1 MEDDE
6 ENQINPEDFQFTYS
20 MDKWDK
26 KIDPN
31 TSIPTI
37 LFQIDINSDISK
49 KKWTINKTIK
59 DFKIFIDKLSKI
71 CLNLPP
77 KPKFGKNTND
87 SSLILNN
94 ICTELNDYLKNII
107 YRADVFNSKIFINF
121 FELDKHFDK
130 IKQFSPEVKFKI
142 NNLKYEV
149 CDMIFLDDYDLLIIG
164 CAKKVEKNFFDT
176 KLFTKVKLFFKKENL
191 GQLLIYSLEKTNEK
205 QTENKNNENDEN
217 NDKKEEKDKNS
228 KLIYSQDTKSEIS
241 KLELIPYEKGNYLFV
256 CYFDGTVEVFETEIK
271 SSGLTNILK
280 SINIIKVSDNENR
293 IIGLGYNS
301 NTKYIYTAC
310 YNEWEIGISFVESKN
325 KISKLPASKENLI
338 GFNYFNNNNK
348 GIFVNYPNLY
358 ISYDIN
364 GNLFIGSISK
374 DNSVIN
380 LLFVLENQLK
390 NITLFKTDFKN
401 CKIFIG
407 DSEGNFDMFSFNLD
421 KKTINEIENEYFNIQ
436 REYSTSL
443 QKDRSYINEV
453 FSFNLPFGIRD
464 ALYNPNKKDIYIVL
478 NNGTIQILSHFKDF
492 SECII
497 DDNSPFIYRMIFNK
511 NYNILF
517 SGGYEKKIYGF
528 SIPGYFSSEM
538 TRRYQEANLLNI
550 FDDIR
555 ICKNSILSGYD
566 KTTKNMKKK
575 TFSEKYILAENIDNG
590 NNSNEALPSI
600 LSKKI

>member
-1 MEDDE
+1 MENDDE
-6 ENQINPEDFQFTYS
+6 NDINPEDFQLTYS

-26 KIDPN
+26 KIDPISK
-31 TSIPTI
+31 TPII
-37 LFQIDINSDISK
+37 LFQIDITSNISK
-49 KKWTINKTIK
+49 QKWTINKRVE
-59 DFKIFIDKLSKI
+59 DFKHFIDELSQI

-77 KPKFGKNTND
+77 KPKFGKNNND

-94 ICTELNDYLKNII
+94 ICSELNNYLKNII
-107 YRADVFNSKIFINF
+107 YRADVFNSKVFINF

-149 CDMIFLDDYDLLIIG
+149 CDMIFLDEYNLLIIG
-164 CAKKVEKNFFDT
+164 CAKKVEKNFFDK

-191 GQLLIYSLEKTNEK
+191 GQILIYSLEKTNEK
-205 QTENKNNENDEN
+205 ESDKEKNETIE
-217 NDKKEEKDKNS
+217 KEKDKNS
-228 KLIYSQDTKSEIS
+228 KLLYSLDTISEIS

-256 CYFDGTVEVFETEIK
+256 CYFNGTIEVFETDIK
-271 SSGLTNILK
+271 SSGLTNMLK
-280 SINIIKVSDNENR
+280 SINIIKVSDDENR

-301 NTKYIYTAC
+301 HTKYIYTAC
-310 YNEWEIGISFVESKN
+310 YNEWEIGISFVESKK

-348 GIFVNYPNLY
+348 GNFVNYPNLY

-364 GNLFIGSISK
+364 GTLFIGSISK

-390 NITLFKTDFKN
+390 NISLFKTDFKN

-407 DSEGNFDMFSFNLD
+407 DSEGNFDMFGFNLE
-421 KKTINEIENEYFNIQ
+421 KKNNKGIENEYFNIQ

-453 FSFNLPFGIRD
+453 FSFNLPFGVRD
-464 ALYNPNKKDIYIVL
+464 ALYNPNKKDIYVGL

-497 DDNSPFIYRMIFNK
+497 DDNSQFIYRMIFNK

-538 TRRYQEANLLNI
+538 TRRYQEGNLLNI
-550 FDDIR
+550 LDDIR
-555 ICKNSILSGYD
+555 ICQNSILNGYD
-566 KTTKNMKKK
+566 KTTSNMRKKS
-575 TFSEKYILAENIDNG
+575 FSEKYILAQNKEIDN
-590 NNSNEALPSI
+590 NEIEGLPSF

>member
-1 MEDDE
+1 MENDDE
-6 ENQINPEDFQFTYS
+6 KEINPEDFQFTYS

-26 KIDPN
+26 KKDPI
-31 TSIPTI
+31 TSIPII
-37 LFQIDINSDISK
+37 LFQMDINSDISK
-49 KKWTINKTIK
+49 NKWTINKTVD
-59 DFKIFIDKLSKI
+59 DFKNFINELSKI

-77 KPKFGKNTND
+77 KPKFVKINND

-94 ICTELNDYLKNII
+94 LCSEINDYLKNII
-107 YRADVFNSKIFINF
+107 YRADVFNSKAFINF

-130 IKQFSPEVKFKI
+130 IKQFSPDVKFKI

-149 CDMIFLDDYDLLIIG
+149 CDMIFLDDYNLLIIG
-164 CAKKVEKNFFDT
+164 CAKKVEKNFFDK
-176 KLFTKVKLFFKKENL
+176 KLFTKVKSFFKKENL
-191 GQLLIYSLEKTNEK
+191 GELLIYSIEKTNVKESEK
-205 QTENKNNENDEN
+205 EKNEKLEKEEND
-217 NDKKEEKDKNS
+217 KNT
-228 KLIYSQDTKSEIS
+228 KLLYSQETKSEIS

-256 CYFDGTVEVFETEIK
+256 CYFDGTIEVFETDIK
-271 SSGLTNILK
+271 SSGLTNMLK
-280 SINIIKVSDNENR
+280 SINIIKVSDSENR

-348 GIFVNYPNLY
+348 GNFVNYPNLY
-358 ISYDIN
+358 ISYNIN
-364 GNLFIGSISK
+364 GTLFIGCISK

-407 DSEGNFDMFSFNLD
+407 DSEGNFDMFGFNLE
-421 KKTINEIENEYFNIQ
+421 KKNNKGIENEYFNIQ

-453 FSFNLPFGIRD
+453 FSFNLPFGVRD
-464 ALYNPNKKDIYIVL
+464 ALYNPNKKDIYICL

-497 DDNSPFIYRMIFNK
+497 DDNSQFVYRMIFNK
-511 NYNILF
+511 NNNILF

-538 TRRYQEANLLNI
+538 TRRYQEGNLLNI
-550 FDDIR
+550 LDDIR

-566 KTTKNMKKK
+566 NTTKNMKKK
-575 TFSEKYILAENIDNG
+575 TFSEKYVLAQNKEIDN
-590 NNSNEALPSI
+590 NESEGLPSF

>member
-1 MEDDE
+1 MGNDDE
-6 ENQINPEDFQFTYS
+6 KEINPEDFQFTYS

-26 KIDPN
+26 KKDPI
-31 TSIPTI
+31 TSIPII
-37 LFQIDINSDISK
+37 LFQMDINSDISK
-49 KKWTINKTIK
+49 NKWTINKTVD
-59 DFKIFIDKLSKI
+59 DFKNFINELSKI

-77 KPKFGKNTND
+77 KPKFVKINND

-94 ICTELNDYLKNII
+94 LCSEINDYLKNII
-107 YRADVFNSKIFINF
+107 YREDVFNSKVFINF

-149 CDMIFLDDYDLLIIG
+149 CDMIFLDDYNLLIIG
-164 CAKKVEKNFFDT
+164 CAKKVEKNFFDK
-176 KLFTKVKLFFKKENL
+176 KLFTKVKSFFKKENL
-191 GQLLIYSLEKTNEK
+191 GELLIYSIEKTNVKESEK
-205 QTENKNNENDEN
+205 EKNEKLEKEEND
-217 NDKKEEKDKNS
+217 KNT
-228 KLIYSQDTKSEIS
+228 KLLYSQETKSEIS

-256 CYFDGTVEVFETEIK
+256 CYFDGTIEVFETDIK
-271 SSGLTNILK
+271 SSGLTNMLK

-325 KISKLPASKENLI
+325 KISKLPASKDNLI

-348 GIFVNYPNLY
+348 GNFVNYPNLY

-364 GNLFIGSISK
+364 GTLFIGSISK

-390 NITLFKTDFKN
+390 NISLFKTDFKN

-407 DSEGNFDMFSFNLD
+407 DSEGNFDMFGFNLKKKND
-421 KKTINEIENEYFNIQ
+421 KGIDNEYFNLQ

-453 FSFNLPFGIRD
+453 FSFNLPFGVRD
-464 ALYNPNKKDIYIVL
+464 ALYNPNKKDIYICL

-497 DDNSPFIYRMIFNK
+497 DDNSQFIYRMIFNK

-538 TRRYQEANLLNI
+538 TRRYQEGNLLNI
-550 FDDIR
+550 LDDIR
-555 ICKNSILSGYD
+555 ICQNSILNGYD
-566 KTTKNMKKK
+566 KTTSNMRKKS
-575 TFSEKYILAENIDNG
+575 FSEKYILAQNKEIDN
-590 NNSNEALPSI
+590 NEIEGLPSF

>member
-1 MEDDE
+1 MENDDE
-6 ENQINPEDFQFTYS
+6 NDINPEDFQLTYS

-26 KIDPN
+26 KIDPISK
-31 TSIPTI
+31 TPII
-37 LFQIDINSDISK
+37 LFQIDITSNISK
-49 KKWTINKTIK
+49 QKWTINKRVE
-59 DFKIFIDKLSKI
+59 DFKHFIDELSKI

-77 KPKFGKNTND
+77 KPKFGKNNND

-94 ICTELNDYLKNII
+94 ICSELNNYLKNII
-107 YRADVFNSKIFINF
+107 YRADVFNSKVFINF

-149 CDMIFLDDYDLLIIG
+149 CDMIFLDEYNLLIIG
-164 CAKKVEKNFFDT
+164 CAKKVEKNFFDK

-191 GQLLIYSLEKTNEK
+191 GQILIYSLEKTNEK
-205 QTENKNNENDEN
+205 ESDKEKNETIE
-217 NDKKEEKDKNS
+217 KEKDKNS
-228 KLIYSQDTKSEIS
+228 KLLYSLDTISEIS

-256 CYFDGTVEVFETEIK
+256 CYFNGTIEVFETDIK

-280 SINIIKVSDNENR
+280 SINIIKVSDDENR

-310 YNEWEIGISFVESKN
+310 YNEWEIGISFVESKK

-364 GNLFIGSISK
+364 GTLFIGCISK

-390 NITLFKTDFKN
+390 NISLFKTDFKN

-407 DSEGNFDMFSFNLD
+407 DSEGNFDMFGFNLE
-421 KKTINEIENEYFNIQ
+421 KKNNKGIENEYFNIQ

-453 FSFNLPFGIRD
+453 FSFNLPFGVRD
-464 ALYNPNKKDIYIVL
+464 ALYNPNKKDIYVGL

-497 DDNSPFIYRMIFNK
+497 DDNSQFIYRMIFNK

-538 TRRYQEANLLNI
+538 TRRYQEGNLLNI
-550 FDDIR
+550 LDDIR
-555 ICKNSILSGYD
+555 ICQNSILNGYD
-566 KTTKNMKKK
+566 KTTSNMRKKS
-575 TFSEKYILAENIDNG
+575 FSEKYILAQNKEIDN
-590 NNSNEALPSI
+590 NEIEGLPSF

>member
-1 MEDDE
+1 MENDDE
-6 ENQINPEDFQFTYS
+6 KEINPEDFQFTYS

-26 KIDPN
+26 KKDPI
-31 TSIPTI
+31 TSIPII
-37 LFQIDINSDISK
+37 LFQMDINSDISK
-49 KKWTINKTIK
+49 NKWTINKTVD
-59 DFKIFIDKLSKI
+59 DFKNFINELSKI

-77 KPKFGKNTND
+77 KPKFVKINND

-94 ICTELNDYLKNII
+94 LCSEINDYLKNII
-107 YRADVFNSKIFINF
+107 YRADVFNSKVFINF

-130 IKQFSPEVKFKI
+130 IKQFSPDVKFKI

-149 CDMIFLDDYDLLIIG
+149 CDMIFLDDYNLLIIG
-164 CAKKVEKNFFDT
+164 CAKKVEKNFFDK
-176 KLFTKVKLFFKKENL
+176 KLFTKVKSFFKKENL
-191 GQLLIYSLEKTNEK
+191 GELLIYSIEKTNVKESEK
-205 QTENKNNENDEN
+205 EKNEKLEKEEND
-217 NDKKEEKDKNS
+217 KNT
-228 KLIYSQDTKSEIS
+228 KLLYSQETKSEIS

-256 CYFDGTVEVFETEIK
+256 CYFDGTIEVFETDIK
-271 SSGLTNILK
+271 SSGLTNMLK

-325 KISKLPASKENLI
+325 KISKLPASKDNLI

-348 GIFVNYPNLY
+348 GNFVNYPNLY

-364 GNLFIGSISK
+364 GTLFIGSISK

-390 NITLFKTDFKN
+390 NISLFKTDFKN

-407 DSEGNFDMFSFNLD
+407 DSEGNFDMFGFNLKKKND
-421 KKTINEIENEYFNIQ
+421 KGIDNEYFNLQ

-453 FSFNLPFGIRD
+453 FSFNLPFGVRD
-464 ALYNPNKKDIYIVL
+464 ALYNPNKKDIYICL

-497 DDNSPFIYRMIFNK
+497 DDNSQFIYRMIFNK

-538 TRRYQEANLLNI
+538 TRRYQEGNLLNI
-550 FDDIR
+550 LDDIR
-555 ICKNSILSGYD
+555 ICQNSILNGYD
-566 KTTKNMKKK
+566 KTTSNMRKKS
-575 TFSEKYILAENIDNG
+575 FSEKYILAQNKEIDN
-590 NNSNEALPSI
+590 NEIEGLPSF